1 MLTGNNNKK
10 EKEIN
15 SKLDAFLKQ
24 NKGEEC
30 LDQEC
35 QMKTPEEIVKREHK
49 KIITNDGRQLLSEYT
64 I

>member
-24 NKGEEC
+24 NKGKEC

>member
-24 NKGEEC
+24 NKGEER